1 MFLKTPLHTQTDKYN
16 GNFIYEYPTDSV
28 TYTTAEN
35 DEIVSLQ
42 TMSHT
47 KPLRAKD
54 GKVYVTHR
62 TANNKQWKLESAK
75 TMSHTKPL
83 TGKEKEMYLLRNIFV
98 ETVTHKTAM
107 SKGWKRICHTQNS

>member
-42 TMSHT
+42 T
-47 KPLRAKD
+47 
-54 GKVYVTHR
+54 VTHK
-62 TANNKQWKLESAK
+62 TAKSKGWKSICHTQNSKQQTMETRICEDNVAHK
-75 TMSHTKPL
+75 TSNRKRKGNVL
-83 TGKEKEMYLLRNIFV
+83 V
-98 ETVTHKTAM
+98 ETVTHKTAK
-107 SKGWKRICHTQNS
+107 SKG